1 MLNLW
6 TKWSKKKTEG
16 TVGIAEVVAEVAA
29 EVEVAVAKPK
39 DVFTL
44 PEVVDLY
51 VSTNEDTLDD
61 DFTVIDAKIQRNEK
75 TIDFL
80 QTEEYEAFDNERSIY
95 RDKREEL
102 QDKNYRLESQ
112 KTEITRQIKAN
123 EAGYQ
128 KIDLSFLSMKRP
140 SKGYL
145 PYLPAFSVHRH
156 RGKSFG
162 DCTFNVQDYKIEITN
177 NNFVTSKTIMR
188 HLLKPFVGDLEMKK
202 LKITYGNELHY
213 ILSKSLGKN
222 WRNRTF
228 STSFKGLIPETTKQK
243 IKDAEEL
250 FSGDQSRGIFL
261 IKECP
266 SWTETEITED
276 PLIVG
281 IIGDQAYLIDQ
292 FDCTDLEAYIAA
304 EFTE

>member
-39 DVFTL
+39 EVFTL
-44 PEVVDLY
+44 PEVVDHY
-51 VSTNEDTLDD
+51 VSTNEDTLDN
-61 DFTVIDAKIQRNEK
+61 DFTVIDARIQTNEK

-80 QTEEYEAFDNERSIY
+80 QTEEYKAFDNERGIY
-95 RDKREEL
+95 RDKREEI
-102 QDKNYRLESQ
+102 QEKNWRLESK

-123 EAGYQ
+123 ETGYQ

-145 PYLPAFSVHRH
+145 PYMPAFSVHRY
-156 RGKSFG
+156 RSKSFG
-162 DCTFNVQDYKIEITN
+162 DCSFQIHDYKIEITN

-188 HLLKPFVGDLEMKK
+188 HLLKPFVGDIKMNSF
-202 LKITYGNELHY
+202 KITYGEELHY
-213 ILSKSLGKN
+213 KLDKELGKN
-222 WRNRTF
+222 WRTRQF
-228 STSFKGLIPETTKQK
+228 STSFKGLIPETTKRK

-266 SWTETEITED
+266 NWQEQEITED

-292 FDCTDLEAYIAA
+292 FDCTNLEAYIKA